1 MRSLL
6 RYLKSLPPGLFAYW
20 ALLLA
25 LIFAFALLAEEVLD
39 GEDLS
44 FDAQVLTLL
53 DRIHGDA
60 LDALASLLDVVGG
73 SYFLLPVSVVVV
85 FLLWRRHRRGAVFF
99 ALAFWGAT
107 LLNGLAK
114 LVFERARPELFEALV
129 PAEGYAF
136 PSGHTMGSTAFALAA
151 ALILRAYQ
159 PRWWWLG
166 LVAGVLF
173 AFAVGASRSYLQVHY
188 PSDVLAGWSL
198 STAWVLGAHAWYSRT
213 SQGSSWFERR

>member
-6 RYLKSLPPGLFAYW
+6 RYLRSLPPGLFAYW
-20 ALLLA
+20 GMLLA
-25 LIFAFALLAEEVLD
+25 LIFAFAFLAEVVLS
-39 GEDLS
+39 GEDIA
-44 FDAQVLTLL
+44 FDARILTLL
-53 DRIHGDA
+53 DRVSGKI

-73 SYFLLPVSVVVV
+73 SYLLLPVSLVLVA
-85 FLLWRRHRRGAVFF
+85 LLWRRHRRSAVFF

-114 LVFERARPELFEALV
+114 IVFERARPELFEALV

-136 PSGHTMGSTAFALAA
+136 PSGHTMGSTAFALAL
-151 ALILRAYQ
+151 ALILRARR

-166 LVAGVLF
+166 LLAGVVF

-188 PSDVLAGWSL
+188 PSDVIAGWSL

-213 SQGSSWFERR
+213 SPGTSWFERS